1 MWVANLRSSMRGR
14 QQQLAQPRKMAWQPR
29 SSDFGTTFQ
38 DRNGDKGT
46 VGHSSSQKVTTS
58 RKMTGAANVSS
69 AACLSLQFSAAKMTP
84 PHYYEMPAL
93 LPTEALLLVPKLLL
107 TQKSPAALSFS
118 FSPASHH
125 HGASKVPLPRRHYC
139 YVPSFT
145 VNNSSEPSIIEFLWW
160 VLS

>member
-69 AACLSLQFSAAKMTP
+69 AACLSLQCSAAAAKMTP
-84 PHYYEMPAL
+84 PPHYCEMPARL
-93 LPTEALLLVPKLLL
+93 AAYCGSTSGAKTFIDTEKSRSSVIQFQPCFTPPWCFQGAAAAPPLLLC
-107 TQKSPAALSFS
+107 TFIY
-118 FSPASHH
+118 
-125 HGASKVPLPRRHYC
+125 SK
-139 YVPSFT
+139 
-145 VNNSSEPSIIEFLWW
+145 
-160 VLS
+160 

>member
-69 AACLSLQFSAAKMTP
+69 AACLSLQCSAAAAKMTP
-84 PHYYEMPAL
+84 
-93 LPTEALLLVPKLLL
+93 
-107 TQKSPAALSFS
+107 
-118 FSPASHH
+118 
-125 HGASKVPLPRRHYC
+125 LPRRTTAKCLPPCCLLRLYFWCQNFYWHRK
-139 YVPSFT
+139 VPQLCHSVSALLHT
-145 VNNSSEPSIIEFLWW
+145 TM
-160 VLS
+160 VLPRCRRRAATSVMYLYLQ